1 MQVNPIAIIYN
12 DYVDKFGIP
21 RQAGMVNN
29 LSRIVFEKEFRDENA
44 FRGIEEFSHLWLLWQ
59 SKEENYH
66 LTVRPPRLGGNTRK
80 GVFATRSPFR
90 PNRICFSCVK
100 LEEVKRTNEGIV
112 LIVSGAD
119 ILNGT
124 PILDVKP
131 YLPFSDCHP
140 DARFGFAEEFEH
152 YRLTVCPC
160 EKLDKL
166 DESTR
171 QALTELLACD
181 PRPAYQKDERIYKLD
196 YGKYAVQFYVKDSTV
211 FIENIKES
219 KKTGQI

>member
-1 MQVNPIAIIYN
+1 MQVFKIATIFN

-21 RQAGMVNN
+21 RQSGMVNN

-66 LTVRPPRLGGNTRK
+66 LTVRPPRLGGNKRM

-90 PNRICFSCVK
+90 PNRICLSCVK
-100 LEEVKRTNEGIV
+100 LEEVKKTSEGVV

-119 ILNGT
+119 ILSGT

-131 YLPFSDCHP
+131 YLPFADSHP
-140 DARFGFAEEFEH
+140 DARFGFAKEFEH
-152 YRLTVCPC
+152 Y
-160 EKLDKL
+160 KLSVAPSDKL
-166 DESTR
+166 DVLSEQTK
-171 QALTELLACD
+171 QEVTQLLSRD
-181 PRPAYQKDERIYKLD
+181 PRPSYQNDERIYNLD
-196 YGKYAVQFYVKDSTV
+196 YGKYSVSFFVKDDTV
-211 FIENIKES
+211 FIKE
-219 KKTGQI
+219 IEERM

>member
-1 MQVNPIAIIYN
+1 MQVFKIATIFN

-59 SKEENYH
+59 SKEESYH
-66 LTVRPPRLGGNTRK
+66 LTVRPPRLGGNKRK

-90 PNRICFSCVK
+90 PNRICLTCVK
-100 LEEVKRTNEGIV
+100 LEEVKKTDEGII

-131 YLPFSDCHP
+131 YLPFADSHP

-152 YRLTVCPC
+152 YKLNVAPS
-160 EKLDKL
+160 EKLDLRKPQTKK
-166 DESTR
+166 EI
-171 QALTELLACD
+171 TELLACD
-181 PRPAYQKDERIYKLD
+181 PRPSYQNDERIYKLD
-196 YGKYAVQFYVKDSTV
+196 YGKLTVCFFVKDGVV
-211 FIENIKES
+211 FIEDIIDKA
-219 KKTGQI
+219 

>member
-1 MQVNPIAIIYN
+1 MQVFKIATIFN

-21 RQAGMVNN
+21 RQSGMVNN

-66 LTVRPPRLGGNTRK
+66 LTVRPPRLGGNKRM

-90 PNRICFSCVK
+90 PNRICLSCVK
-100 LEEVKRTNEGIV
+100 LEEVKKTSEGVV

-119 ILNGT
+119 ILSGT

-131 YLPFSDCHP
+131 YLPFADSHP
-140 DARFGFAEEFEH
+140 DARFGFAKEFEH
-152 YRLTVCPC
+152 Y
-160 EKLDKL
+160 KLSVAPSDKL
-166 DESTR
+166 DVLSEQTK
-171 QALTELLACD
+171 QEVTQLLSRD
-181 PRPAYQKDERIYKLD
+181 PRPSYQNDERIYNLD
-196 YGKYAVQFYVKDSTV
+196 YGKYSVSFFVKNDAV
-211 FIENIKES
+211 FIKDIAERM
-219 KKTGQI
+219 